1 MKHIKH
7 FLLIMAMFMPMIASA
22 DVVQIDGIW
31 YDILKKAKKATV
43 VRGEGG
49 YSGIVVIPST
59 ITYDGTVCN
68 VVAIGDCAFEWCESV
83 TSVTIPNSVTSIGE
97 RAFYACH
104 NMTSVNIPDGV
115 TSIGGG
121 AFQYCRS
128 LRSVTIPGS
137 VSSISGWAFNECS
150 SLTSVTIL
158 DGVTT
163 IGEHAFRDCG
173 NLTSVTLPNSVTSI
187 EGWVFCG
194 CGSLSSITLPSS
206 VTFIGER
213 AFLGCASLPS
223 VTIPNSITR
232 IEGWTFESC
241 SGLTSVTIPNSVT
254 SIGES
259 AFNSCSSLT
268 SVTIPNSVTYLD
280 RWAFAA
286 CSGLT
291 SVTIPNNVSTLRDH
305 AFEGCSHLESI
316 TIGTGVS
323 HIEERTFADCAEL
336 TDVYCMSTS
345 LPCESNAFEGSFIEY
360 ATLHVLKSSI
370 DTYKSAG
377 PWKDFGKD
385 DPDKPG
391 IVKIDFPKHYLT
403 YIVDGEEYKKY
414 EIEEFEPIAPEAEP
428 TKEHYAFSGWS
439 TIPSVMPTENVVVT
453 GTFSNIYKLVYKVD
467 GVDYKTFDI
476 EYDTAITPEEA
487 PTKEGYTFSGWS
499 EIPETM
505 PDEDVTV
512 TGSFSANKYKLI
524 YKVNDLEYKSLNV
537 EYGSAITPEEE
548 LTKEGYTFSGWSVIP
563 ETMPAKDVIVVG
575 TLSVN
580 KYKLIYR
587 IDDSEYKSYDVEY
600 GTPITPEEPTKEG
613 YSFSGWYERYSWDHE
628 IPETMP
634 AHDVTLKGNFS
645 VISYRIEYL
654 WPNGG
659 IINSYYVDYG
669 SPIPRESSPE
679 MEGYTFTGWNEEIPE
694 TMPAK
699 DLTLTATFTINT
711 YKLIYMID
719 DSEYKSYDVEYGASI
734 TPEPDPTKE
743 GFTFRGW
750 DQQWWFDDEETM
762 PARDVTINGHFEVNS
777 YSIAYLWPDG
787 GIIEWH
793 NVEFGRPI
801 PQPSSPSMEGYTF
814 AGWDEEIPETM
825 PAKELRITAA
835 FTVNKY
841 KLIYKVDGADYKSFD
856 VEYGASI
863 TLEQAPTKEGHSFS
877 EWKPSSD
884 NYWYPPE
891 TMPAEDLTL
900 NAIYHV
906 NNYQIFFYLDGSL
919 LGSRYYAYGSAITS
933 VLEPYNKEGYTFSGW
948 IGIPEKMPA
957 EAITVN
963 GTYEKNKY
971 KLVYKVDD
979 AEYKSYDVDYF
990 SYIIPEPEPTK
1001 EGYTFSGWSYVPT
1014 WMPAWDVTVNGIF
1027 TMRQVTVGLTKPKAS
1042 IETGKTLTLKATLD
1056 PSDLSS
1062 SSLTWK
1068 SSNTAVATV
1077 TSVGK
1082 VKGVNAGTATI
1093 TCTYKPTGAKATCK
1107 VTIGSVVLDKEEA
1120 VIEKDKTVTLKA
1132 TVNPSA
1138 DQTVTW
1144 TSSDKTIATVST
1156 AGKVTGVKAGTA
1168 TITATSKATGLTA
1181 TCTVTVGYVKLD
1193 KTEASVEKDKA
1204 VTLKA
1209 TVYPSSLTDK
1219 TVTWTSSD
1227 KTIAT
1232 VSTAGKV
1239 TGVKAGTAT
1248 ITATSNS
1255 TGLKTTCKVTV
1266 SYVKLDQTDTAL
1278 EKGKT
1283 MTLTATV
1290 YPSSLSD
1297 RSVTWKSSN
1306 TAIATVSTAG
1316 KVKGVKAGT
1325 ATITAT
1331 SKATGLKTTCTVTV
1345 GYVKLDQT
1353 EASVEKGK
1361 TVTLKA
1367 TVYPSSLSDKT
1378 VTWKSSNTAIATVS
1392 TAGKVKGVK
1401 AGTATITC
1409 TSKATGLKT
1418 TCTVTVGYVKLDKTE
1433 TTLLKDKTV
1442 TLTATV
1448 YPSSLSDK
1456 SVTWKSSNTAVA
1468 TVSTAGKVKGV
1479 KAGTATITC
1488 TSKATGLKATC
1499 TVTVEN
1505 GKVTLNKT
1513 EVRVQKGKTVT
1524 LKATVTP
1531 TSLKDKSVT
1540 WKSSN
1545 TKIATVTADGKVK
1558 GIKAGTATITCTSNA
1573 TGKKA
1578 TCTVTVLQS
1587 MVSLPFND
1595 DEMMEEE
1602 MDNLGAEE
1610 PFDVYDLNGRMVK
1623 SQVTSLDG
1631 LPRGIYIING
1641 KKVMKK

>member
-7 FLLIMAMFMPMIASA
+7 FLLIMAMLMPMIASA

-43 VRGEGG
+43 VRGDGG

-68 VVAIGDCAFEWCESV
+68 VVAIGDGVFEWSWGLTSV
-83 TSVTIPNSVTSIGE
+83 TIPNSVTSIGVNAFKDCRDLTTVNIPDGVTSIGENAFYYCTSLSSKITIPGSLASISDGTFADCHSLTSVTILDGVTSIGERAFWSCGSLTSITIPNSVTSISKDAFHDCVSLTSVTIPNSVTSIGE
-97 RAFYACH
+97 AAFW
-104 NMTSVNIPDGV
+104 N
-115 TSIGGG
+115 
-121 AFQYCRS
+121 
-128 LRSVTIPGS
+128 
-137 VSSISGWAFNECS
+137 CS
-150 SLTSVTIL
+150 SLTSL
-158 DGVTT
+158 
-163 IGEHAFRDCG
+163 
-173 NLTSVTLPNSVTSI
+173 
-187 EGWVFCG
+187 
-194 CGSLSSITLPSS
+194 
-206 VTFIGER
+206 
-213 AFLGCASLPS
+213 
-223 VTIPNSITR
+223 TIPASITR
-232 IEGWTFESC
+232 IEGWSFGAC
-241 SGLTSVTIPNSVT
+241 SGLTSVTVPNSVT
-254 SIGES
+254 FIGES

-323 HIEERTFADCAEL
+323 HIEERTFADCSEL
-336 TDVYCMSTS
+336 TDVYCMATS

-377 PWKDFGKD
+377 PWKDFD
-385 DPDKPG
+385 N
-391 IVKIDFPKHYLT
+391 IVKIDFPKHNLT
-403 YIVDGEEYKKY
+403 YYVDGEEYKKY
-414 EIEEFEPIAPEAEP
+414 EIEEYEPITPEAEP

-439 TIPSVMPTENVVVT
+439 TIPTVMPTENVIVT

-467 GVDYKTFDI
+467 GDDYKTFDI

-524 YKVNDLEYKSLNV
+524 YKVNDLEYKSLDV
-537 EYGSAITPEEE
+537 ECGSAITPEDEP
-548 LTKEGYTFSGWSVIP
+548 TNKEGYTFSGWSVIP
-563 ETMPAKDVIVVG
+563 ETMPAKDVIVIG
-575 TLSVN
+575 TLTAN
-580 KYKLIYR
+580 KYKLIYK
-587 IDDSEYKSYDVEY
+587 IDDKEYKSYDVEY

-613 YSFSGWYERYSWDHE
+613 YHLLGWYDEYGLWYP

-634 AHDVTLKGNFS
+634 AHDITLNGYFTEN
-645 VISYRIEYL
+645 SYRIKFL

-659 IINSYYVDYG
+659 IIDSYNVNYG
-669 SPIPRESSPE
+669 YPIPQAPSPSK
-679 MEGYTFTGWNEEIPE
+679 EGYTFTGWDEEIPE
-694 TMPAK
+694 TMPMK
-699 DLTLTATFTINT
+699 DLTITATFTINT

-787 GIIEWH
+787 GIIERH
-793 NVEFGRPI
+793 NVEFGKPI

-814 AGWDEEIPETM
+814 VGWAEEIPETM
-825 PAKELRITAA
+825 PAKELRITAT

-841 KLIYKVDGADYKSFD
+841 KLIYKVDGEEYKSVD
-856 VEYGASI
+856 VEYNAYI
-863 TLEQAPTKEGHSFS
+863 TLEQAPTKEGYIFS
-877 EWKPSSD
+877 QWKPATGG
-884 NYWYPPE
+884 YYPP
-891 TMPAEDLTL
+891 TNMPAEDLTL
-900 NAIYHV
+900 NAIY
-906 NNYQIFFYLDGSL
+906 NIRNYEILYQIDGTYYDSRSYAF
-919 LGSRYYAYGSAITS
+919 GSDITN
-933 VLEPYNKEGYTFSGW
+933 VPVPDKRQGYTFSGW
-948 IGIPEKMPA
+948 IGLPKTMPA
-957 EAITVN
+957 EHITVN
-963 GTYEKNKY
+963 GKYTINKY
-971 KLVYKVDD
+971 KLIYKVDGTK
-979 AEYKSYDVDYF
+979 YKSYEVEYN
-990 SYIIPEPEPTK
+990 SSVAPEPEPTK
-1001 EGYTFSGWSYVPT
+1001 EGYDFSGWDYVPY
-1014 WMPAWDVTVNGIF
+1014 WMPAEDVTVTGTFI
-1027 TMRQVTVGLTKPKAS
+1027 MKQVKVGLSKNKAS
-1042 IETGKTLTLKATLD
+1042 IETGKTLTLKATLE

-1077 TSVGK
+1077 TSAGK
-1082 VKGVNAGTATI
+1082 VKGVKAGTATI

-1107 VTIGSVVLDKEEA
+1107 VTIGSVVLDKAEA
-1120 VIEKDKTVTLKA
+1120 VIEKDKTLTLKA
-1132 TVNPSA
+1132 TVNPSSA

-1144 TSSDKTIATVST
+1144 TSSDTKVATVST
-1156 AGKVTGVKAGTA
+1156 AGKVKGVKAGTA
-1168 TITATSKATGLTA
+1168 TITATSKA
-1181 TCTVTVGYVKLD
+1181 
-1193 KTEASVEKDKA
+1193 
-1204 VTLKA
+1204 
-1209 TVYPSSLTDK
+1209 
-1219 TVTWTSSD
+1219 
-1227 KTIAT
+1227 
-1232 VSTAGKV
+1232 
-1239 TGVKAGTAT
+1239 
-1248 ITATSNS
+1248 

-1361 TVTLKA
+1361 TVTLKS

-1479 KAGTATITC
+1479 KAGTATITA
-1488 TSKATGLKATC
+1488 TSKATGLKTTC

-1505 GKVTLNKT
+1505 GKVTLDKT
-1513 EVRVQKGKTVT
+1513 EVRIQKGKTVT

-1531 TSLKDKSVT
+1531 SSLTDKSVT

-1545 TKIATVTADGKVK
+1545 TKIATVTSAGKVK

-1573 TGKKA
+1573 TGAKA

-1595 DEMMEEE
+1595 DEMMEDEE
-1602 MDNLGAEE
+1602 MDNPGIEE